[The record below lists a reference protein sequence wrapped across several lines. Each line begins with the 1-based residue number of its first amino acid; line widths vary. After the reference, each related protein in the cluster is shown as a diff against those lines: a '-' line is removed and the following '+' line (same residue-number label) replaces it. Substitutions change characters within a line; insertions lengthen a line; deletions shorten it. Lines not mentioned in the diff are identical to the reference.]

1 MKMIK
6 PEQILLKKDTER
18 GVRVMLY
25 VVQTIPMQIMM
36 EKVCN

>member
-6 PEQILLKKDTER
+6 PERILLKKDTEQE
-18 GVRVMLY
+18 VRVMLY
-25 VVQTIPMQIMM
+25 VAQTIPMQIMM